1 MAKKLSDLVQWD
13 VVPVSICFLPEIT
26 SPQTLSSL
34 MRELFVF
41 IADYYDEVPGAS
53 AKDCGNYLDMN
64 LTDGTLFS
72 RKNNLNEVLTGIQ
85 EEQLY
90 YPE

>member
-1 MAKKLSDLVQWD
+1 
-13 VVPVSICFLPEIT
+13 
-26 SPQTLSSL
+26 
-34 MRELFVF
+34 MRELFIF

-64 LTDGTLFS
+64 FRWHKFS
-72 RKNNLNEVLTGIQ
+72 HKKYLNEVLTGIQ